1 MKNCNAKLI
10 LICLAGASTTHFQ
23 AQTTDTDM
31 RITELSDD
39 DHGQADASFLNN
51 TEYEE
56 FTDEDEYY
64 TEDEDGEDGA
74 PVNGSMSTRLLASIK
89 PGNLKR
95 SLKGAGQ
102 DLAAKSWK
110 AVKAAGNVAWIV
122 TTSMILIGLPVLY
135 AYDREK
141 NTSAQS
147 GQMLPLDATAPEA

>member
-1 MKNCNAKLI
+1 
-10 LICLAGASTTHFQ
+10 
-23 AQTTDTDM
+23 M

-39 DHGQADASFLNN
+39 DHHGDASFLNN
-51 TEYEE
+51 TDYEE
-56 FTDEDEYY
+56 FTEDDEYY

-74 PVNGSMSTRLLASIK
+74 PANGSMSTRLLASFK
-89 PGNLKR
+89 PGNLKK

-102 DLAAKSWK
+102 NLAAKSWK
-110 AVKAAGNVAWIV
+110 AVTAAGNVAWIV

-147 GQMLPLDATAPEA
+147 GNMLPLDAATPDAA